1 MSFRDILKAY
11 PAKYAHIDF
20 KPPKGAQEAARRG
33 LELREEHKRGGIG
46 TQEAGELGIGSGIQ
60 RANDLKSGDRM
71 SPRSVRR
78 MRNFFNRHR
87 QYKTRGHHRDKTS
100 ASYISW
106 QLWGGDAG
114 DRWAQ
119 KVVEQMERADEKAKK
134 K

>member
-1 MSFRDILKAY
+1 MSFRDLLKAY

-20 KPPKGAQEAARRG
+20 KPP
-33 LELREEHKRGGIG
+33 
-46 TQEAGELGIGSGIQ
+46 SGIQ

-87 QYKTRGHHRDKTS
+87 QYKTRGHHEDKTS